1 MADRIKGITIEIGGN
16 TTELQTALK
25 DVNKQL
31 KDTQADLKDV
41 NKLLKLDPS
50 NTELLQ
56 QKQKLLKTAIGETK
70 NKLDTL
76 NQAQQQVAVGSKEW
90 DALQREIVD
99 TKGELQ
105 KLEDQYKDFGSVAT
119 QKIHAAGE
127 SMKEF
132 GGKISNVGQKL
143 QPISTAAA
151 AVGTGLV
158 GLAYKS
164 ITASD
169 DLNTL
174 AKQTGFTTAEI
185 QKMQY
190 AADRIDVSFED
201 IAGALKKL
209 KPKLTDNNAT
219 LQELGISIR
228 NADGSMRSA
237 TDVFYDAVVAIGNI
251 TNETERDQK
260 AMELF
265 GKGAD
270 SLSGILDDG
279 GAALRE
285 YGKEAEQLGLIM
297 SQETLDSLNEV
308 NDAIDKAKAEGGAAL
323 AQLGAAVAQVLVP
336 AVKKL
341 APIIDNLAK
350 KIAKLTPEQAEL
362 ILKVVAIVAVLAPL
376 ITTIGKLTTGIGALL
391 TVMNPT
397 TLLIAAI
404 AAAVIALTVVIVK
417 NWDKIK
423 EWTVNTW
430 NTIRDSVSNAWNGI
444 KSACSNAWNGIKS
457 TVVNAASGIA
467 NAVNSKWANMKSSAS
482 SAFNS
487 IASTAKSAFDR
498 VKSTISGIVDKLKNI
513 FNFEW
518 SLPKIKLP
526 HFSWNWRDVGGFL
539 KLPDIKVE
547 WYQKAYDNPYLF
559 TDPTILAGKG
569 FGDGGGSGEI
579 VYGRDQLMR
588 DIAEAS
594 QGEITINV
602 YASNG
607 MNIDQLTHKIEKSL
621 TQLQRQRA
629 NAYA

>member
-50 NTELLQ
+50 NTELLR
-56 QKQKLLKTAIGETK
+56 QKQNLLKTAIGDTK
-70 NKLDTL
+70 SKLDTL

-99 TKGELQ
+99 TKGELE
-105 KLEDQYKDFGSVAT
+105 KLEKQYNDFGSVAT
-119 QKIHAAGE
+119 QKIHVAGE

-132 GGKISNVGQKL
+132 GGKITNVGQKL

-151 AVGTGLV
+151 AVGTGLM

-174 AKQTGFTTAEI
+174 AKQTGFSTAEI

-209 KPKLTDNNAT
+209 KPKISENNAT
-219 LQELGISIR
+219 LKELGIEIR
-228 NADGSMRSA
+228 NTDGSMRSA

-279 GAALRE
+279 GAALRG

-341 APIIDNLAK
+341 APIIDNIAK

-404 AAAVIALTVVIVK
+404 AAAVIALAVVIVK

-423 EWTVNTW
+423 EWTIKTW
-430 NTIRDSVSNAWNGI
+430 NSIKDSVSKAWKGIQNTCTTAWNNI
-444 KSACSNAWNGIKS
+444 KN
-457 TVVNAASGIA
+457 TVTSAASNIA
-467 NAVNSKWANMKSSAS
+467 NAVNSRWQTLKSNTA
-482 SAFNS
+482 SAFS
-487 IASTAKSAFDR
+487 SMASAATSAFDR
-498 VKSTISGIVDKLKNI
+498 IKSTVSSIVDKLKNI

-526 HFSWNWRDVGGFL
+526 HFSWSWKDVGGFM
-539 KLPDIKVE
+539 KLPDISVE
-547 WYQKAYDNPYLF
+547 WYQKAYENPYLF
-559 TDPTILAGKG
+559 TDPTVVRG

-594 QGEITINV
+594 QGNITVNV
-602 YASNG
+602 YANDG
-607 MNIDQLTHKIEKSL
+607 MNIDQLTHKIERAL
-621 TQLQRQRA
+621 TQIQRQRA